1 MFNSMPPPHPRCLR
15 AVMMLGRV
23 VARPPSR
30 CETCGGASSRWHGV
44 EVVEVVAL
52 PSSFKPIVP
61 VGAQSP

>member
-1 MFNSMPPPHPRCLR
+1 
-15 AVMMLGRV
+15 MMLGRV